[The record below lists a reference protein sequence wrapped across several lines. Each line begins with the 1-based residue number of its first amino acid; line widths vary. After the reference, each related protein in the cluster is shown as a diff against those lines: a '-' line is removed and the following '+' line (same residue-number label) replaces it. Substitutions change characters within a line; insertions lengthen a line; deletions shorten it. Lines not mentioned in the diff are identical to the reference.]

1 MIKTTYSDKLH
12 TIFSIMI
19 PVFITQV
26 TIMGMSFADTVM
38 SGQASAV
45 DLAGVAIGT
54 SFWMPVSTGLNGIL
68 QALTPITAQLL
79 GAGKKTSIRQAFWN
93 SLYLAVFLSFLV
105 IGTGLLFLDSALRQM
120 TLAPEVHRIALQYLA
135 AIAAGILPFFLGSVL
150 HFLLDTTGYP
160 KVTMKLFLLTL
171 PLNVSL
177 NYVFIFGKLGLPAY
191 GGVGAG
197 IATAL
202 THLIILG
209 LFIFVIRHLPLYQEL
224 QLDRFQLPTISGLKE
239 QLRIGLPL
247 GVSIFFET
255 SIWAV
260 MAFFMTKFGTETI
273 AAHQAA
279 LNFSSMLYMFPLS
292 FSISMTIIIG
302 LEVGAKRYQN
312 ALDYAKT
319 GITTNWCLALALIL
333 LLLSLREP
341 IALMYGATGQVLVLT
356 KQFLFYV
363 AFFQLLDGTAAPLQG
378 ILRGYKDVKFAF
390 WTAMIAY
397 WCISLPLGWI
407 LDNVFRHGPYAYWQ
421 GIISGIFCTAVL
433 LSYRLWQIKKRYS

>member
-79 GAGKKTSIRQAFWN
+79 GAGKKASIRQAFWN